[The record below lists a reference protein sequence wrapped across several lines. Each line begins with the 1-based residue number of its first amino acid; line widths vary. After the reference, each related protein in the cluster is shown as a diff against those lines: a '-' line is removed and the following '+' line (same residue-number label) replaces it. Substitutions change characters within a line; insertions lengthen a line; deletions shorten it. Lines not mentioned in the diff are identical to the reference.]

1 MSKAP
6 DPLVESVRTHPLFA
20 GLGDKAVAHIAALVE
35 PLKLRQGATV
45 MLERYHGEQLL
56 IITSGE
62 VEVTRDGDH
71 VATVGAGS
79 FIGEMGMLR
88 GADRSATVRATS
100 DVKLLTLDRAA
111 FDELVGKYPQV
122 RARLEDEMHARD
134 AEG

>member
-1 MSKAP
+1 MARAA
-6 DPLVESVRTHPLFA
+6 DPLVESVRSHPLFA
-20 GLGDKAVAHIAALVE
+20 GLDDKAVRHVAELAE

-62 VEVTRDGDH
+62 VEVSRDGEH
-71 VATVGAGS
+71 VADVGAGS

-111 FDELVGKYPQV
+111 FDEVVARYPQV
-122 RARLEDEMHARD
+122 RSRLEDEMKSRD
-134 AEG
+134 AQA